1 MGLFIFVSYC
11 KVAISDLLLV
21 LICGYMSHVIHLASV
36 NKFIRGDLYG
46 KRRKRKRD
54 WSRRI

>member
-21 LICGYMSHVIHLASV
+21 LICDYMSHVIHLASV

-54 WSRRI
+54 